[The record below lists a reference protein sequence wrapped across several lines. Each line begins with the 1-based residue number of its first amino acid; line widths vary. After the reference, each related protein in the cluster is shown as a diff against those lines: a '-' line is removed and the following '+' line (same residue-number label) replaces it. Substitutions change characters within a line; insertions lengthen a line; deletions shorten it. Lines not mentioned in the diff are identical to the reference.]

1 MTGFYHAGTLGAMS
15 KLRAM
20 GADVEGALE
29 HVSVP
34 SYVIDST
41 GVIRWVNEAARRVV
55 GDARGRQF
63 TSVVAAEDTRRARE
77 SFAQKIAGTAE
88 VTDAGVVLLGRDGHR
103 VAAEVSSVPLHR
115 GDRVNG
121 VFGQLS
127 HVHDEPADPPPHPA
141 LTPRQTEVLQLL
153 ARGYST
159 KQMAKELHVSTETV
173 RNHVRNVLQALGV
186 HSRLEAV
193 AMAHRDHVLARQ

>member
-1 MTGFYHAGTLGAMS
+1 LTGFYHVGRLGDVS
-15 KLRAM
+15 KLRAI
-20 GADVEGALE
+20 GADVERALE
-29 HVSVP
+29 QVNVP

-41 GVIRWVNEAARRVV
+41 GVVRWVNAAARRIV

-88 VTDAGVVLLGRDGHR
+88 VTDAEVVLLGRDGHR

-115 GDRVNG
+115 GDRVIG

-127 HVHDEPADPPPHPA
+127 HVHDEPANPPAHPE

-153 ARGYST
+153 ARGFST
-159 KQMAKELHVSTETV
+159 RQMAEELHISTETV
-173 RNHVRNVLQALGV
+173 RNHVRNVLQTLGV

-193 AMAHRDHVLARQ
+193 AVARREHVVV